1 MDEVNLTEELVD
13 IAVELDARE
22 TSCNCVMSKFDG
34 VGWKD
39 LCDRATE
46 ILTKLRG

>member
-1 MDEVNLTEELVD
+1 MGEVDLTGELVD

-39 LCDRATE
+39 LCDRGIA